1 MGAQWR
7 ESGMSRM
14 SVGVLLVLAAVWW
27 LWEGRLEQV
36 MPPAQVVIQAG
47 PVGGSFDT
55 HARAYAA
62 MMQARGFRVE
72 VRNQEDSLHII
83 DRLEAPD
90 AQVQIGFT
98 AQRLRAAD
106 HPEVFSVGAVEMQPL
121 FLFMRRSLPP
131 PTSLAQLAGLRLVL
145 PQRSSATAQAT
156 ADVLQRYGVTPD
168 NTSFTHSSLRQA
180 AEALLMGQ
188 YDAGFFMVA
197 PNNPLVARLAA
208 HPDLRMV
215 SFADHLSIARNLDY
229 LKPATLIRGALDLR
243 APLPPSDVALVAATV
258 NVVVRK
264 DIHPAVLY
272 ALLQAMEEIHKG
284 QTLVSDAGDFPR
296 RSGTDLPVHT
306 LAVEWSKSGTPWL
319 YAHLPATL
327 AGIVDAYW
335 APALF
340 VLASVSAVGTLQS
353 LTGFIDGLVMGLAL
367 HWLGWLE
374 LGVARGRK
382 PGWLGRHLFRLV
394 ESVFNRK
401 GRDQIARDRLEHLRP
416 HM

>member
-1 MGAQWR
+1 
-7 ESGMSRM
+7 MSRM
-14 SVGVLLVLAAVWW
+14 SGVVLLMLAAIWW
-27 LWEGRLEQV
+27 LWEGNIEQV

-47 PVGGSFDT
+47 PTGGSFDT
-55 HARAYAA
+55 HARAYAR
-62 MMQARGFRVE
+62 MMETRGFKVE
-72 VRNQEDSLHII
+72 VRNQEDSLRII

-90 AQVQIGFT
+90 GQVQIGFT
-98 AQRLRAAD
+98 AQRLRAVD
-106 HPEVFSVGAVEMQPL
+106 HPQVFSVGAVEMQPL
-121 FLFMRRSLPP
+121 FLFMRRSLPE
-131 PTSLAQLAGLRLVL
+131 PTSLAQLTGLRLVM
-145 PQRSSATAQAT
+145 PQRNSATAQAT

-168 NTSFTHSSLRQA
+168 NTGFAHSSLRQA
-180 AEALLMGQ
+180 ADQMWAGQ

-215 SFADHLSIARNLDY
+215 AFPDHLSIARNLDY
-229 LKPATLIRGALDLR
+229 LKPATLIKGALDLR
-243 APLPPSDVALVAATV
+243 TPLPARDVPLVAATV
-258 NVVVRK
+258 NVVVRQ

-272 ALLQAMEEIHKG
+272 ALLQAMEEVHKG

-319 YAHLPATL
+319 YSHLPATL

-353 LTGFIDGLVMGLAL
+353 LTGFIDGVVLGIAL

-374 LGVARGRK
+374 RGVARGRK
-382 PGWLGRHLFRLV
+382 PGWWGRHLFRLV

>member
-1 MGAQWR
+1 
-7 ESGMSRM
+7 MSRM
-14 SVGVLLVLAAVWW
+14 SVGVLLMLAAVWW

-36 MPPAQVVIQAG
+36 TPPAQVVIQAG
-47 PVGGSFDT
+47 PTGGSFDT

-62 MMQARGFRVE
+62 MMATRGFRVE
-72 VRNQEDSLHII
+72 VRNQEDSLRII
-83 DRLEAPD
+83 DRLEAAD

-98 AQRLRAAD
+98 AQRLKAAD
-106 HPEVFSVGAVEMQPL
+106 HPDVFSVGAVELQPL
-121 FLFMRRSLPP
+121 FLFMRRSLPEP
-131 PTSLAQLAGLRLVL
+131 SSLAQLAGLRLVM

-156 ADVLQRYGVTPD
+156 TDVLQRYGVTPD
-168 NTSFTHSSLRQA
+168 NTRFTHSSLRQA
-180 AEALLMGQ
+180 AEAMLMGQ
-188 YDAGFFMVA
+188 HDAGFFMVA

-243 APLPPSDVALVAATV
+243 APVPPTDVSLVAATV
-258 NVVVRK
+258 NVVVRR

-306 LAVEWSKSGTPWL
+306 LALEWTKSGTPWL
-319 YAHLPATL
+319 YTHLPATL
-327 AGIVDAYW
+327 AGVVDAYW

-340 VLASVSAVGTLQS
+340 VLAAVSAVGTLQS
-353 LTGFIDGLVMGLAL
+353 LTGFIDGLVLGIAL

-374 LGVARGRK
+374 LRVARGRK

-401 GRDQIARDRLEHLRP
+401 GRDQLARDRLEHLRP